1 MADAVSVVGTGE
13 MQSGYMELIEQ
24 ATNVTKELMGA
35 TESALGNI
43 DAKNT
48 SAIIALQETSRIT
61 LEQVRA
67 AYYQCIEDLANIWAD
82 MMCAYY
88 PKERLIVCS
97 DGGELGAQAVDFDLL
112 RNRILCAKVDV
123 APMARFSAVSAQN
136 MLDKLLDG
144 GHITPAAYVR
154 RLPTGV
160 IRDREALILEMEN
173 KEKET
178 KSDE

>member
-1 MADAVSVVGTGE
+1 
-13 MQSGYMELIEQ
+13 
-24 ATNVTKELMGA
+24 
-35 TESALGNI
+35 
-43 DAKNT
+43 
-48 SAIIALQETSRIT
+48 
-61 LEQVRA
+61 
-67 AYYQCIEDLANIWAD
+67 
-82 MMCAYY
+82 
-88 PKERLIVCS
+88 
-97 DGGELGAQAVDFDLL
+97 
-112 RNRILCAKVDV
+112 
-123 APMARFSAVSAQN
+123 MARFSAVSAQN